1 MTDETACWLLLL
13 KRPRVRNTV
22 SRADTKPISAH
33 FNVRGLLPMCAP
45 TSKPAVESSG
55 RLQLAGRSVPT
66 RLGFPF
72 TPKGCPCEFERVK
85 PFDDGCTLLV
95 SSWPLVRSRA
105 NPHFWWVHLTW
116 LSVGLALTTNVSSKI
131 AGVSDSGIA
140 PQRGEFIWLI
150 RK

>member
-1 MTDETACWLLLL
+1 MLASPF
-13 KRPRVRNTV
+13 KV
-22 SRADTKPISAH
+22 SKSSEYGESCRYKAH
-33 FNVRGLLPMCAP
+33 FCAFQCARTLLMCAL

-55 RLQLAGRSVPT
+55 KLQLAGRSVPT

-72 TPKGCPCEFERVK
+72 TPKGCPREFERVK
-85 PFDDGCTLLV
+85 SFDDGCTLLV

-105 NPHFWWVHLTW
+105 SPHFLGVHLTW
-116 LSVGLALTTNVSSKI
+116 LSVGVTLTTNVSSKI
-131 AGVSDSGIA
+131 AGVSDWGIA